1 MGRERVLR
9 TPFDQL
15 LAPQSIAVVGASERP
30 DAIGTRVIRNLQLM
44 GYKGRIYP
52 VNPKY
57 GELAGLKCCPSLSDL
72 PEIVDAAFLAVP
84 AAAGPD
90 LLDEAG
96 RKGIRAAFINANGY
110 ADGDAEGV
118 TRQRQIQQIAKQYG
132 IAISG
137 PNNIG
142 LINVHDQCAVW
153 TPRYMEKI
161 QPGPVAAICQSGSI
175 ALALSADERKLGLAY
190 LISTGNEATA
200 SVAEYLDHIVRDS
213 RVSVVLLFLETIRN
227 PSLFAKAAAEGR
239 ARGKHIIA
247 LKLGSS
253 EGGRALVQAH
263 TGSLAGED
271 SLYDAYFRDLGIIR
285 VRDLDEMLETA
296 ALLAI
301 DPKMPPAP
309 GFVAVTLSGGEA
321 ALIADLANEMGI
333 KFPALPAET
342 LTRLRP
348 AFPSYSS
355 IGNPLDAWGLGFN
368 EERFKT
374 VLQALVDTPSI
385 GTIGFAVDAPGKGGV
400 DVPYACVMAR
410 ACAAMKRDKRLLF
423 FNNTSG
429 TGPNSEVREI
439 LDRAG
444 IAYLSGMRPAL
455 AATANLLR
463 LGVPRAC
470 APAPADAGPAL
481 PVHETAIFERLS
493 AAGVP
498 MISACTVKTAEDS
511 IAAAKRFGGPIVL
524 KGVAAH
530 LPHKSDLGLVRLGLR
545 NAAEITEAFD
555 ALSTTLRAHAK
566 DGATGQIVAQAMAG
580 EGVELILGV
589 RNEPGFGSFLL
600 VGLGGVLVEVS
611 REVSVRVAPVDV
623 ATARAMLEETAAG
636 TLLAGFRGKGPFDIE
651 VAASAIAAF
660 SVFGAAQSGR
670 LAALEINP
678 LIVTANGAFGVDA
691 LFEAH
696 ASQPEDAS

>member
-1 MGRERVLR
+1 MRRDSVVR
-9 TPFDQL
+9 TAFDHL
-15 LAPQSIAVVGASERP
+15 VAPQSIAVVGASERP
-30 DAIGTRVIRNLQLM
+30 DAIGTRVIHNLQLM
-44 GYKGRIYP
+44 GYAGRIYP

-57 GELAGLKCCPSLSDL
+57 DELAGLSCYPSLSDL
-72 PEIVDAAFLAVP
+72 PETTDAAFLAVP

-90 LLDEAG
+90 LLNEVG

-110 ADGDAEGV
+110 ADGDREGV
-118 TRQRQIQQIAKQYG
+118 TRQHQIQQIAKQYG

-153 TPRYMEKI
+153 TPRYLEKI
-161 QPGPVAAICQSGSI
+161 QPGPIAAICQSGSI
-175 ALALSADERKLGLAY
+175 ALSLSADERKLGLAY
-190 LISTGNEATA
+190 LISTGNEVVAG
-200 SVAEYLDHIVRDS
+200 VAEYLDHIVRDD
-213 RVSVVLLFLETIRN
+213 RVTVVLLFLETIRN

-239 ARGKHIIA
+239 AQGKHIIA

-271 SLYDAYFRDLGIIR
+271 RLYDAYFRDLGIIR

-309 GFVAVTLSGGEA
+309 SFVAVTLSGGEA
-321 ALIADLANEMGI
+321 ALIADLGTEAGI

-348 AFPSYSS
+348 AFPSYST

-368 EERFKT
+368 EERFRT
-374 VLQALVDTPSI
+374 VLQALVGTSSI

-410 ACAAMKRDKRLLF
+410 ACAEIKTDKRLLF

-429 TGPNSEVREI
+429 TGPNDEVREI
-439 LDRAG
+439 LDEAG

-463 LGVPRAC
+463 LGEPHVRAS
-470 APAPADAGPAL
+470 APADAGPPL
-481 PVHETAIFERLS
+481 PTDETAIFERLS
-493 AAGVP
+493 AAGIP
-498 MISACTVKTAEDS
+498 MISACTVKTAEEAL
-511 IAAAKRFGGPIVL
+511 AAANRFGGAIVL

-545 NAAEITEAFD
+545 NAAEITAAFD
-555 ALSTTLRAHAK
+555 ALGATLRTHAK
-566 DGATGQIVAQAMAG
+566 DGNAGQIIAQAMVP
-580 EGVELILGV
+580 EGVELILGM

-611 REVSVRVAPVDV
+611 REVSVSVAPVD
-623 ATARAMLEETAAG
+623 AAAARAMLEETAAG

-651 VAASAIAAF
+651 AAASAIAAF
-660 SVFGAAQSGR
+660 SVFGASQSSR

-678 LIVTANGAFGVDA
+678 LIVTTSGAFGVDA
-691 LFEAH
+691 LLEAH
-696 ASQPEDAS
+696 AAEPKDLP